1 MRQNNL
7 NNKSMFKLVNEVI
20 VQKKNYSMLRLCNAV
35 VYLKYA
41 NERMGYSEG
50 SKKLTIKKYC
60 HNNKHNN
67 FNINYKTCRS
77 TSLMFLRAFESL
89 TKIFFEV
96 LKNFLSHE

>member
-7 NNKSMFKLVNEVI
+7 NNKSMFKLVNAVI
-20 VQKKNYSMLRLCNAV
+20 VQKNYSILRLCNAV

-60 HNNKHNN
+60 HSNKQ
-67 FNINYKTCRS
+67 
-77 TSLMFLRAFESL
+77 
-89 TKIFFEV
+89 
-96 LKNFLSHE
+96 